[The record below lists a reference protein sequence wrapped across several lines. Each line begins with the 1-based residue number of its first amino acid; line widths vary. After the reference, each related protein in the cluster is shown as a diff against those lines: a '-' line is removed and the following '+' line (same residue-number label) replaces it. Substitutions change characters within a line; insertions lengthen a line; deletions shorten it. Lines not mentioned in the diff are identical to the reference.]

1 MNSKY
6 VIIILFLVVVFSCK
20 NESKKENDERIEIQE
35 MSLIENEQLKL
46 NNGEKWIANNETHE
60 GVKNMDSIIK
70 AFKTAKIRDYGL
82 LGGTLSL
89 QTSYIIEQCDMK
101 GEPHDQLHVVLVPML
116 DDIAV
121 LKDADIN
128 KSKLALENLEGLI
141 KIYFNHFKL

>member
-6 VIIILFLVVVFSCK
+6 AIIILCLVVVFSCK

-35 MSLIENEQLKL
+35 ILLIDNEQLKL

-70 AFKTAKIRDYGL
+70 AFKSVKNKDYGL

-89 QTSYIIEQCDMK
+89 QTNYIIEQCDMK

-116 DDIAV
+116 DEIAV
-121 LKDADIN
+121 LKDADNN